1 MKRLTAIVFLCGVV
15 NFLTSCSM
23 PEQTHDS
30 IPWQIYAEPGQTSG
44 KLLPGLG
51 DKYVGDLLFGKMH
64 GHGTY
69 TYSGGEKYV
78 GTFANGLMSGKGT
91 FTWPNRDKYVGEFAN
106 GVMDGKG
113 TFTKRGF
120 GEKTV
125 GEWKNGRG
133 WNVTIYKRDGTV
145 SGTVYKGVFT
155 SGPCWTGFLSKECRP
170 RRCRLVEQDF
180 GFPDKYCD

>member
-51 DKYVGDLLFGKMH
+51 DTYVGDLLSGKMH

-91 FTWPNRDKYVGEFAN
+91 FTWPPVRPA
-106 GVMDGKG
+106 
-113 TFTKRGF
+113 TRGPSW
-120 GEKTV
+120 TV
-125 GEWKNGRG
+125 
-133 WNVTIYKRDGTV
+133 TV
-145 SGTVYKGVFT
+145 SGDPVATN
-155 SGPCWTGFLSKECRP
+155 R
-170 RRCRLVEQDF
+170 
-180 GFPDKYCD
+180 